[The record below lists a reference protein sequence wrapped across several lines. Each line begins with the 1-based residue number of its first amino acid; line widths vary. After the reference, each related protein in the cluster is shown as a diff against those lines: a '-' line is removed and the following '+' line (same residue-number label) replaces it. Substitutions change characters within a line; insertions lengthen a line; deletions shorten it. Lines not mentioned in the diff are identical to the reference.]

1 MEDPTS
7 FPGATEADNLTFRDF
22 CVEKTGSEDVI
33 HITDAISTALLGLN
47 SNELSA
53 FYMLY
58 YFKSGSGIDNL
69 LSDERDGAQYLRTR
83 QGKATIVK
91 PL

>member
-1 MEDPTS
+1 MS
-7 FPGATEADNLTFRDF
+7 FPGATEVDNLTFRDF
-22 CVEKTGSEDVI
+22 CVEKTRSEDVI
-33 HITDAISTALLGLN
+33 HITDAISTALLRLN

-53 FYMLY
+53 LYMLY